1 MVNYCMFASF
11 SHHFPIIFPS
21 FSHHFPIIFPSFSH
35 QIRMKTAKPQC
46 PQSNASSGS
55 GNKGF
60 GQGRVA
66 QSRPTYQKSS
76 AWENTKIARHGK
88 NTRFLYKVADVLS
101 LPLSLLEVV
110 IVQPIIS
117 WVHLWASG
125 SHVVDRLQSTIYNQ
139 SPADFQN
146 HQNWGFALRKPSR
159 SFRSGSKLT
168 PFAQNWSDFEHKK
181 NHPVGG
187 KCPKNHHPQ
196 TQIQFCLKSHQDLP
210 VNPQSGPSADAVDTH
225 ADTQLKEGYF
235 AGCCFNYVPSKRNMT
250 T

>member
-1 MVNYCMFASF
+1 
-11 SHHFPIIFPS
+11 
-21 FSHHFPIIFPSFSH
+21 
-35 QIRMKTAKPQC
+35 MKTAKPQC